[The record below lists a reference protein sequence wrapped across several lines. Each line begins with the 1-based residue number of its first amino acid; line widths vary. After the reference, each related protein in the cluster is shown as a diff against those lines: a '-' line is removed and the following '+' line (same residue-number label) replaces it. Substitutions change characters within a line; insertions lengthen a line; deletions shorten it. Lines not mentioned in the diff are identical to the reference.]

1 MQNDIGGKI
10 KLVGNSVKSKRMSV
24 YIEDFL
30 GKFHSYVIRMAM
42 DIPLLITIMSMLIR
56 FIIIKYH

>member
-1 MQNDIGGKI
+1 
-10 KLVGNSVKSKRMSV
+10 MSV

-30 GKFHSYVIRMAM
+30 GKSIRM
-42 DIPLLITIMSMLIR
+42 LLDGDGHSFINTIMSMLIR